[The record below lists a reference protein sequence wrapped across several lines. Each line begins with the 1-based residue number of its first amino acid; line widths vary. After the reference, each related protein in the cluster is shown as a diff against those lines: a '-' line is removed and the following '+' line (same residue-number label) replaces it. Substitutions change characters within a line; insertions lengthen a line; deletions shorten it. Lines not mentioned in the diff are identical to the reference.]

1 MNNREPRRR
10 FFLGVSLNSLHD
22 HGLLGTA
29 VNLSHFSMC
38 LWNRCSA
45 KWCMRAY
52 RLCASRLC
60 RYLTVILCATACERE
75 LTMYLVSLFSP
86 LFFPSLL
93 TSLFPLARS
102 RNAVK
107 RSFWLFFEYHNFFP
121 SCFAYYEFFV
131 YYLGRTASIRRPE
144 GTKARD
150 SAGNYKVNKRYSLRH
165 Y

>member
-1 MNNREPRRR
+1 MTRMNNREPRRR

-52 RLCASRLC
+52 RFCASRLC

-86 LFFPSLL
+86 LFFPLLAHFSL
-93 TSLFPLARS
+93 SARS
-102 RNAVK
+102 LQKCRK
-107 RSFWLFFEYHNFFP
+107 TKFLIIFRLSQFFP
-121 SCFAYYEFFV
+121 FLFRVLWVFCLLPRQNSFY
-131 YYLGRTASIRRPE
+131 
-144 GTKARD
+144 TKAR
-150 SAGNYKVNKRYSLRH
+150 GH
-165 Y
+165 